1 MPTSFSSVY
10 QGFLSILSK
19 CIAVL
24 ITEKETRTKEGMS
37 VMGLYTSGTMVIIL
51 RAVFFPLSDV
61 IVCILSRD
69 FIFLELYYFFSFFF
83 FVFHAVWWMAWLITF
98 ASIALVPTLG
108 VTMLAFYMKIFV
120 YSSPFLVWLTLFL
133 YTQNLVAFACIVSTL
148 FNKARLGSTFAC
160 ISPL

>member
-24 ITEKETRTKEGMS
+24 ITEKETRTKEGMR
-37 VMGLYTSGTMVIIL
+37 VMGLDTSGTMVIIL

-69 FIFLELYYFFSFFF
+69 FVFLELYFF
-83 FVFHAVWWMAWLITF
+83 FHAVWWMAWLITF

-160 ISPL
+160 ILPL